1 MINFLPS
8 CLISYYLSST
18 ARRPR
23 YSQSCNL
30 PRSSRLRLSIDYQN
44 VKQFFVRLRLS
55 LISYIR
61 MTIFVW
67 KEASVVEWLW
77 CKACNLVV
85 WVQAIH
91 PATHWICSLVC
102 PALSLLVRLRPV
114 TIFARCLFTMFV
126 FN

>member
-1 MINFLPS
+1 MKRPS
-8 CLISYYLSST
+8 WLLT
-18 ARRPR
+18 ADR
-23 YSQSCNL
+23 L
-30 PRSSRLRLSIDYQN
+30 PRSSRLRLSIDYQY
-44 VKQFFVRLRLS
+44 VKQFFVRVRLS

-91 PATHWICSLVC
+91 PATHWICFLVC
-102 PALSLLVRLRPV
+102 PTLSLLVRLRPV